1 MRHLLSCAVM
11 AAEITA
17 AVMTTAMMVV
27 EAPMAL
33 IPAAM
38 GAAVMAAARMPN
50 MVVLLVLLPGCFFY
64 LSTLSCTF
72 AFDVSHLIIFL
83 LVGRLGTAEDLVGTL
98 LWLVSPASGFITG
111 TVIPVYGGFS
121 AFSGI

>member
-1 MRHLLSCAVM
+1 M

-27 EAPMAL
+27 EAPIAL

-38 GAAVMAAARMPN
+38 GASVMSAARMPN
-50 MVVLLVLLPGCFFY
+50 MVVLLLPLLVPDCFFY